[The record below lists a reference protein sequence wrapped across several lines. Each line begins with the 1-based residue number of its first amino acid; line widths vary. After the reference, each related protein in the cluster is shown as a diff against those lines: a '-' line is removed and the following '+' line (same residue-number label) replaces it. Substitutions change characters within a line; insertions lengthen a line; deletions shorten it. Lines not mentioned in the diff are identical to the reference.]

1 MTVTFEVP
9 GLLRAEI
16 GGAPGVSVDADDVR
30 GAFEE
35 LERRY
40 PRLHRGI
47 CFETGEVRPHI
58 GVFVGMDHIRD
69 REGLDTTLRNGDVII
84 ILPAVS
90 GG

>member
-1 MTVTFEVP
+1 MSVSIEVP

-16 GGAPGVSVDADDVR
+16 GGAPGVYVEATTVRDALH
-30 GAFEE
+30 E
-35 LERRY
+35 LERHH

-47 CFETGEVRPHI
+47 CYETGDVRPHI

-69 REGLDTTLRNGDVII
+69 RDGLDTPLRSGDVII